1 MVRARLAE
9 ASGGTYRAAE
19 LHDVLAND
27 ERAVAL
33 YTARAERDGRA
44 YEDET
49 VLVFRIRDGK
59 IAEQWSYVADQ
70 YGTDEFFS

>member
-1 MVRARLAE
+1 
-9 ASGGTYRAAE
+9 
-19 LHDVLAND
+19 VLAND

-59 IAEQWSYVADQ
+59 GVA
-70 YGTDEFFS
+70 GRSMPLG